1 MEYNAQNTRNIIV
14 SFFKLY
20 GIKYTNKYLDDLITR
35 HPDQSSFWGIKDI
48 LCRYGIDCECV
59 NFKNVSDISQDTT
72 PFIAKKQG
80 EMLIVYEIKDESA
93 IIVTATGDKVVITL
107 SSFLDT
113 WDGNALIIDVENLPN
128 EPNFSFH
135 KNQRLIQTIRR
146 VCFCCAVLFLIA
158 TVLATLPIQFAFTSI
173 TLLVIANIG
182 GLIISVLLLC
192 KSHRISHSIVD
203 FLCQNDKATVDCN
216 RVIHSNGATFFKLC
230 DLSELCC
237 SFFAV
242 NSLFL
247 LASSD
252 FIHDIAI
259 FISIAVPVTVWS
271 IYYQNIRIKTWCP
284 LCLSVSIIIWISAI
298 TIYVSQLYEHINIYS
313 CLVLCASYLVMLEIA
328 HKVGTMLDSHQTLV
342 KISREYNY
350 LKYNSSIF
358 DFILNKSPRCDTH
371 SITAGGL
378 YFGNKDAKINITIIS
393 NPFCNPC
400 AQMHKRLSEIK
411 NSNVRFQYIFT
422 NFSKEMESV
431 NKYLIGFYNKYGEEP
446 TWNVLDKWF
455 SSEVKDIS
463 FFDFIDFDYNT
474 EKIMTDIHKSR
485 EWLKSHPFMKTPT
498 VLINGRE
505 VVWPYEI
512 EDYTYYS

>member
-1 MEYNAQNTRNIIV
+1 
-14 SFFKLY
+14 
-20 GIKYTNKYLDDLITR
+20 
-35 HPDQSSFWGIKDI
+35 
-48 LCRYGIDCECV
+48 
-59 NFKNVSDISQDTT
+59 
-72 PFIAKKQG
+72 
-80 EMLIVYEIKDESA
+80 
-93 IIVTATGDKVVITL
+93 
-107 SSFLDT
+107 
-113 WDGNALIIDVENLPN
+113 
-128 EPNFSFH
+128 
-135 KNQRLIQTIRR
+135 
-146 VCFCCAVLFLIA
+146 
-158 TVLATLPIQFAFTSI
+158 
-173 TLLVIANIG
+173 
-182 GLIISVLLLC
+182 
-192 KSHRISHSIVD
+192 
-203 FLCQNDKATVDCN
+203 
-216 RVIHSNGATFFKLC
+216 
-230 DLSELCC
+230 
-237 SFFAV
+237 
-242 NSLFL
+242 
-247 LASSD
+247 
-252 FIHDIAI
+252 
-259 FISIAVPVTVWS
+259 
-271 IYYQNIRIKTWCP
+271 
-284 LCLSVSIIIWISAI
+284 
-298 TIYVSQLYEHINIYS
+298 
-313 CLVLCASYLVMLEIA
+313 MLEIA

-358 DFILNKSPRCDTH
+358 DFILNKSPRWDTH